1 MRNRRTGKL
10 IPRITILLLLCG
22 LALAAGAC
30 KTSEKA
36 AQKTVTEYMKVRGAR
51 DVQPAFFYTDSKFP
65 DKGYLS
71 ATITH
76 NFASNDGDFKK
87 EKLGFILNRDG
98 SGWQVERIAGYTTRA
113 EEANAI
119 LSGQK
124 MRPQG

>member
-1 MRNRRTGKL
+1 MRNRRTAKL
-10 IPRITILLLLCG
+10 ISRITILLLLCG
-22 LALAAGAC
+22 LALVAGAC
-30 KTSEKA
+30 NTPEKA
-36 AQKTVTEYMKVRGAR
+36 AQKTVAEYMRVRGAR
-51 DVQPAFFYTDSKFP
+51 DVKPAFFYTDSKFP

-76 NFASNDGDFKK
+76 NFTSNEGNFKK
-87 EKLGFILNRDG
+87 ENLGFILNRDG